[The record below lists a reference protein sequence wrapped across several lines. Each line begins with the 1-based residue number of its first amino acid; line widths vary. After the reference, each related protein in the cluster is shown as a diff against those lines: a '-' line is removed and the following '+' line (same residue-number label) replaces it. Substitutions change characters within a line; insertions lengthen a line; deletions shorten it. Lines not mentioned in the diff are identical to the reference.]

1 MTRVVE
7 WAVRN
12 TRLVLAMV
20 VVVLIAGTIAF
31 IRIPKESQPD
41 IPFPMMMVQVSYPGI
56 SPEDSARLLV
66 KPLERYLRSVEG
78 LKTTTARAYQGFAI
92 VLLEFDVN
100 FNKQKALEDVRA
112 QVDEARSRL
121 PQAADPP
128 IVQEFNSSQFPVI
141 EATLSGNVPERTLTR
156 LARDLSDD
164 LKTIPSVLGADL
176 NGNRQEQLEIVID
189 PAKLESYGISQAEMY
204 NAISQN
210 NSLIPAGSLDTGHGS
225 FAIKVPAVIE
235 KGEDVLN
242 LPIRSTPNATVTLKD
257 VAQVRRNFFDAT
269 SFARM
274 NGQPTI
280 AIEITKRIGANIIA
294 TNQLVRDTVT
304 AASKSWP
311 PGVHVDYT
319 FDESTYIRSSLSS
332 LSDSI
337 ILAIVLVMIIIV
349 AALGPRSGM
358 LVGIAIPTSFLMAF
372 MILNGLGMTL
382 NEMIMFGLLLAV
394 GILVDGAI
402 IVVEYADRK
411 MTEGHKPK
419 QAFAEAA
426 LRMFWP
432 VVAATLTMIGTF
444 LPMLL
449 WPGIPGKFM
458 SYFPITL
465 IIVLSSSMIVAL
477 IFLPVLGGML
487 NQALAAIGVKPPRV
501 DPQHEKAIEASE
513 TGDWRDIPGITGW
526 YARLSERLTRSPG
539 KVLLGAV
546 GVVFGVIFLF
556 AVTAKGVEFFVDQE
570 PDFFNVLVSARG
582 NLSADEKR
590 DLVMGVERIVASV
603 KGIKSIFAVSGGQ
616 AQANNREGGVPVDN
630 IGHVTVE
637 LKDYRER
644 RKAQLIMDEIS
655 KKTANLAGVHV
666 EVRKPSNGPPVG
678 KDVMIDVSS
687 DNPASLQAVTA
698 AIRNHMDSLPELR
711 DVEDTRPLP
720 GIEWNVDINREMAN
734 RFGVSTQ
741 SIGTAIQLV
750 TNGILVGKYRP
761 DDSQDEV
768 DIRVRYPRSDRGI
781 RALDDLRVSTN
792 NQQMVPISNFVTL
805 RPVQKTDT
813 VERVDGHRVYH
824 VRANIEKNRANPP
837 LPSAEV
843 AKVKQWLAMQSCAR
857 HLQRRRRG
865 AERVRRLPLG
875 GCVPGA
881 VPYRNRSFG
890 AIQQFLPHVPDPG
903 RGRVG
908 DDRRAARHGRDGTD
922 ILGDHDRDRHD
933 GSCGHRGEPQHRAH
947 RYLPSPSRFGHGP
960 DRGRHT
966 LERATPAAGFSHHH
980 HRDRRASAD
989 DVRGGN
995 QFLDP
1000 RGNNRG
1006 AKRFDVGAAVDGN
1019 CLRTGLLEDDYA
1031 RSGTGNAC
1039 LALSGARDRTQ
1050 VRRGRHLGH
1059 RRGCATGPK
1068 ATRLGSGCAA
1078 RGVSALPTPPLQEG
1092 WAATLPARRFL
1103 ALHRDIGGD

>member
-1 MTRVVE
+1 
-7 WAVRN
+7 
-12 TRLVLAMV
+12 MV
-20 VVVLIAGTIAF
+20 AVVLIAGTIAF
-31 IRIPKESQPD
+31 IRIPKEAQPD
-41 IPFPMMMVQVSYPGI
+41 IPFPQMLVEVTYPGI

-66 KPLERYLRSVEG
+66 KPLETYLRSVEG
-78 LKTTTARAYQGFAI
+78 VKTTTARAYQNAAI
-92 VLLEFDVN
+92 IILEFDVN

-128 IVQEFNSSQFPVI
+128 IVREFNSSQFPVI
-141 EATLSGNVPERTLTR
+141 EVTLSGNVPERTLTK

-176 NGNRQEQLEIVID
+176 NGNRKEQLEIVVD
-189 PAKLESYGISQAEMY
+189 PSKLESYGLTQTELY

-242 LPIRSTPNATVTLKD
+242 LPIRSTANSSVTLKD
-257 VAQVRRNFFDAT
+257 VAAVRRNFYDAD
-269 SFARM
+269 SYARM
-274 NGQPTI
+274 NGEPTV
-280 AIEITKRIGANIIA
+280 AVEVTKRTGANIIA
-294 TNQLVRDTVT
+294 TNQIVRDTVV
-304 AASKSWP
+304 AAAKSWP
-311 PGVHVDYT
+311 AGVHYGYT
-319 FDESTYIRSSLSS
+319 FDESTFIRDSLSS

-337 ILAIVLVMIIIV
+337 ILAIVLVMIIVV

-358 LVGIAIPTSFLMAF
+358 LVGIAIPASFLMAF

-402 IVVEYADRK
+402 IVVEYAERK

-432 VVAATLTMIGTF
+432 VVAATLTMIATF

-477 IFLPVLGGML
+477 VFLPVLGGML
-487 NQALAAIGVKPPRV
+487 YQALAALGVKPPRV

-526 YARLSERLTRSPG
+526 YAHLSERLTRSPG
-539 KVLLGAV
+539 KVMLGAA
-546 GVVFGVIFLF
+546 GVVLTVIVLF
-556 AVTAKGVEFFVDQE
+556 SITAKGVEFFVDEE
-570 PDFFNVLVSARG
+570 PDFFNVLISARG

-590 DLVMGVERIVASV
+590 DLVMGVEKIVASV
-603 KGIKSIFAVSGGQ
+603 DGIRSIFALSGGQ
-616 AQANNREGGVPVDN
+616 QQTNNREGGVPVDN
-630 IGHVTVE
+630 VGRIGVE

-644 RKAQLIMDEIS
+644 RKAQFLMDEITR
-655 KKTANLAGVHV
+655 KTANLAGVHV
-666 EVRKPSNGPPVG
+666 EVRKPQNGPPVG

-687 DNPASLQAVTA
+687 DNTAELQATTGAV
-698 AIRNHMDSLPELR
+698 RRHMDTLPELR

-741 SIGTAIQLV
+741 AIGTAIQLV
-750 TNGILVGKYRP
+750 TNGILLGKYRP
-761 DDSQDEV
+761 DDSQDEI
-768 DIRVRYPRSDRGI
+768 DIRVRYPKDQRGI
-781 RALDDLRVSTN
+781 HALDDLRVSTN
-792 NQQMVPISNFVTL
+792 NGQMVPISNFVTL

-824 VRANIEKNRANPP
+824 VRANIDKNKLNPP

-843 AKVKQWLAMQSCAR
+843 FKLKQWLATQSFPKDV
-857 HLQRRRRG
+857 HVSFKG
-865 AERVRRLPLG
+865 ADEEQ
-875 GCVPGA
+875 
-881 VPYRNRSFG
+881 N
-890 AIQQFLPHVPDPG
+890 
-903 RGRVG
+903 
-908 DDRRAARHGRDGTD
+908 
-922 ILGDHDRDRHD
+922 
-933 GSCGHRGEPQHRAH
+933 E
-947 RYLPSPSRFGHGP
+947 
-960 DRGRHT
+960 
-966 LERATPAAGFSHHH
+966 
-980 HRDRRASAD
+980 
-989 DVRGGN
+989 
-995 QFLDP
+995 
-1000 RGNNRG
+1000 
-1006 AKRFDVGAAVDGN
+1006 
-1019 CLRTGLLEDDYA
+1019 
-1031 RSGTGNAC
+1031 
-1039 LALSGARDRTQ
+1039 SGAFL
-1050 VRRGRHLGH
+1050 VE
-1059 RRGCATGPK
+1059 
-1068 ATRLGSGCAA
+1068 AA
-1078 RGVSALPTPPLQEG
+1078 
-1092 WAATLPARRFL
+1092 FL
-1103 ALHRDIGGD
+1103 ALFLIAIVLLALFNSFYHTVLILVAVILAMIGALLGMVVMGQTFSVIMTGTGMMALAGIVVNHNIVLIDTFHRLRDSGMDPIEAIIRSSAQRLRPVFLTTITAIGGLLPMMFAVEINFWSREVTIGGPSASMWIQLSTAIVFGLAFSKMITLGLVPAMLALPYRVRETGRGFGWAMRALLGAAGRPKRRGTIPDAQPAE

>member
-843 AKVKQWLAMQSCAR
+843 AKVKQWLAMQSFPRDVRVTFKGADEEQNESGAFLLEAAFLALFLIAIVLLALFNSFYHTFLILVAVVLAMIGALLGMVVMGQTFSVIMTGTGMMALAGIVVNHNIVLIDTFHRLRDSGMDPIEAVIRSSAQRLRPVFLTTITAIGGLLPMMFAVEINFWTREVTIGGPSASMWVQLSTAIVFGLAFSKMITLGLVPAMLALPYRVRETGRRFVGGATSATGAVAR
-857 HLQRRRRG
+857 PVQRRRG
-865 AERVRRLPLG
+865 
-875 GCVPGA
+875 
-881 VPYRNRSFG
+881 S
-890 AIQQFLPHVPDPG
+890 VPD
-903 RGRVG
+903 
-908 DDRRAARHGRDGTD
+908 A
-922 ILGDHDRDRHD
+922 
-933 GSCGHRGEPQHRAH
+933 Q
-947 RYLPSPSRFGHGP
+947 
-960 DRGRHT
+960 
-966 LERATPAAGFSHHH
+966 PA
-980 HRDRRASAD
+980 
-989 DVRGGN
+989 
-995 QFLDP
+995 
-1000 RGNNRG
+1000 
-1006 AKRFDVGAAVDGN
+1006 
-1019 CLRTGLLEDDYA
+1019 E
-1031 RSGTGNAC
+1031 
-1039 LALSGARDRTQ
+1039 
-1050 VRRGRHLGH
+1050 
-1059 RRGCATGPK
+1059 
-1068 ATRLGSGCAA
+1068 
-1078 RGVSALPTPPLQEG
+1078 
-1092 WAATLPARRFL
+1092 
-1103 ALHRDIGGD
+1103 